1 MDKKYRRAV
10 DAAAIFSETDL
21 SGRITYV
28 NDQFCSLFGYRRDE
42 LLGANHRLLNSG
54 QHPGEFFSAMWSTIA
69 LGQVWKGEICNR
81 AKDGTLHWV
90 DTTLVPVIDD
100 ETGQIERYLAI
111 RFDVSEK
118 RRLLHSLQWRVG
130 HDVLTGLPNRTYLS
144 DLLDQALE
152 FSREENLPLAVCML
166 DLDGFKAV
174 NDGYGHASGDRLLVE
189 VARRLRSIVRGE
201 DVVARLGGDEFVLVL
216 RHVRGMEELHAALNR
231 VLIAVSM
238 PYAID
243 GKDIKV
249 FASIGVTLFPWDNED
264 AETLLRHADQA
275 MYVAKQSGRNRFHLF
290 DVSRD
295 KEVRATYQ
303 TVERVRQALADNELR
318 LHFQPKVNMRHGT
331 VVGLEALLRWK
342 HPQRGL
348 VPPRE
353 FLPLVEETDLIVEI
367 GEWVMEQVLTQLQ
380 QWQQAGQGWPVS
392 INISARH
399 FQRADFVERLRQVLE
414 RHSAVPPRL
423 LDLQIVESV
432 AVENLAHVSA
442 CLQACQALGV
452 GFSLGGFG
460 TGYCSLNDLKHLRT
474 QTIKID
480 KTFVRD
486 ILDDRDDLAL
496 TEAVIGLA
504 RAFGREVVAEGL
516 DSLEHGQLLLRLGCE
531 VAQGYFIARP
541 MPPEQIPG
549 WVQGFVPPSQWQ
561 QRPGDQGEGA
571 SLSARDASLRPV

>member
-21 SGRITYV
+21 DGCITYV
-28 NDQFCSLFGYRRDE
+28 NDQFCHLFGYRRDE

-54 QHPGEFFSAMWSTIA
+54 HHPEEFFGAMWRTIA

-100 ETGQIERYLAI
+100 ASGQIERYLAI

-118 RRLLHSLQWRVG
+118 RQLLHSLQWRVG

-144 DLLDQALE
+144 DLLDQALA
-152 FSREENLPLAVCML
+152 FSREERFPLAVCML

-174 NDGYGHASGDRLLVE
+174 NDGHGHASGDQLLVE

-201 DVVARLGGDEFVLVL
+201 DVVARLAGDEFVLVL
-216 RHVRGMEELHAALNR
+216 RHVRGQEELHAALNR
-231 VLIAVSM
+231 VLTGVSM
-238 PYAID
+238 PYAIN
-243 GKDIKV
+243 GKGIKV
-249 FASIGVTLFPWDNED
+249 FASVGVTLFPADNED
-264 AETLLRHADQA
+264 ADTLLRHADQA
-275 MYVAKQSGRNRFHLF
+275 MYVAKQSGRNRYHLF

-303 TVERVRQALADNELR
+303 SVERVRQALLEDELR
-318 LHFQPKVNMRHGT
+318 LHFQPKVNMRNGA

-348 VPPRE
+348 IPPRE
-353 FLPLVEETDLIVEI
+353 FLPLVEGTDLIVDI
-367 GEWVMEQVLTQLQ
+367 GEWVMEQVLGQLQ
-380 QWQQAGQGWPVS
+380 QWQRVGQGWPVS

-399 FQRADFVERLRQVLE
+399 FQRADFVERLRRVLE
-414 RHSAVPPRL
+414 RHSVVSPHL

-442 CLQACQALGV
+442 CLKACQALGV

-460 TGYCSLNDLKHLRT
+460 TGYCSLKDLKHLRT

-480 KTFVRD
+480 KTFIRD
-486 ILDDRDDLAL
+486 ILNDRDDLAL
-496 TEAVIGLA
+496 TEAIIGLA

-541 MPPEQIPG
+541 MPPERIPG
-549 WVQGFVPPSQWQ
+549 WVRGFVLPPQWR
-561 QRPGDQGEGA
+561 QRAGVQGEAA
-571 SLSARDASLRPV
+571 STSDAALRPV

>member
-28 NDQFCSLFGYRRDE
+28 NDQFCHLFGYRRDE

-54 QHPGEFFSAMWSTIA
+54 QHPDEFFSAMWRTIVQ
-69 LGQVWKGEICNR
+69 GHIWKGEICNR
-81 AKDGTLHWV
+81 AKDGTLLWV

-100 ETGQIERYLAI
+100 ETGQVERYVAI

-144 DLLDQALE
+144 ELLDQALE
-152 FSREENLPLAVCML
+152 FSRVKNLPLAVCML

-201 DVVARLGGDEFVLVL
+201 DVVARLAGDEFVLVL
-216 RHVRGMEELHAALNR
+216 RHVCGMEELHAALNR

-243 GKDIKV
+243 GKGIKV

-295 KEVRATYQ
+295 KEVRVTYQ
-303 TVERVRQALADNELR
+303 TVERVRQALVGNELR
-318 LHFQPKVNMRHGT
+318 LHFQPKVNMRTGI
-331 VVGLEALLRWK
+331 VVGLEALLRWE

-353 FLPLVEETDLIVEI
+353 FLPVVEETDLIVEI

-380 QWQQAGQGWPVS
+380 QWQQAGQSWPVS

-399 FQRADFVERLRQVLE
+399 FQRADFVEQLRQMLE
-414 RHSAVPPRL
+414 RHPAVSPRM

-432 AVENLAHVSA
+432 AVENLQHVST

-460 TGYCSLNDLKHLRT
+460 TGHCSLNDLKHLRT

-480 KTFVRD
+480 KTFIRD
-486 ILDDRDDLAL
+486 ILIDRDDLAL
-496 TEAVIGLA
+496 TQAVIGLA
-504 RAFGREVVAEGL
+504 RAFGRQVVAEGL

-541 MPPEQIPG
+541 MPPEQVPG
-549 WVQGFVPPSQWQ
+549 WVKGFVSPPQWQ
-561 QRPGDQGEGA
+561 QRPEVQGESEPLAGD
-571 SLSARDASLRPV
+571 SLAPV

>member
-28 NDQFCSLFGYRRDE
+28 NDQFCNLFGYQRDE

-54 QHPGEFFSAMWSTIA
+54 QHPGEFFDAMWRTIVQ
-69 LGQVWKGEICNR
+69 GQIWKGEICNR

-100 ETGQIERYLAI
+100 ATGQIERYLAI

-152 FSREENLPLAVCML
+152 FSRVENLPLAVCML

-174 NDGYGHASGDRLLVE
+174 NDGYGHASGDRLLIE
-189 VARRLRSIVRGE
+189 VAKRLHSIARGD
-201 DVVARLGGDEFVLVL
+201 DVVARLAGDEFVLVL
-216 RHVRGMEELHAALNR
+216 RHVRGMEELYAALTR

-243 GKDIKV
+243 GKGIKV

-303 TVERVRQALADNELR
+303 TVERVRQALVGNELR
-318 LHFQPKVNMRHGT
+318 LHFQPKVNMRNGI
-331 VVGLEALLRWK
+331 VVGLEALLRWE

-353 FLPLVEETDLIVEI
+353 FLPVVEDTDLIVEI

-399 FQRADFVERLRQVLE
+399 FQRADFVEQLRQALE
-414 RHSAVPPRL
+414 RHPAVSPRM

-432 AVENLAHVSA
+432 AVENLQHVSA
-442 CLQACQALGV
+442 CLLACQALGV
-452 GFSLGGFG
+452 CFSLGGFG
-460 TGYCSLNDLKHLRT
+460 TGHCSLNDLKHLRT

-480 KTFVRD
+480 KTFIRD
-486 ILDDRDDLAL
+486 ILVDRDDLAL
-496 TEAVIGLA
+496 TQAVIGLA
-504 RAFGREVVAEGL
+504 RAFGRQVVAEGL

-541 MPPEQIPG
+541 MPSEQVPG
-549 WVQGFVPPSQWQ
+549 WVKNFVPPPQWQ
-561 QRPGDQGEGA
+561 QQPGVQGESE
-571 SLSARDASLRPV
+571 SLAGDSLAPV

>member
-28 NDQFCSLFGYRRDE
+28 NDQFCKLFGYPREE
-42 LLGANHRLLNSG
+42 LLGANHRLINSG
-54 QHPGEFFSAMWSTIA
+54 QHPGEFFSAMWRTIA

-100 ETGQIERYLAI
+100 ATGQIERYLAI
-111 RFDVSEK
+111 RFDISEK
-118 RRLLHSLQWRVG
+118 RQLLHSLQWRVG

-152 FSREENLPLAVCML
+152 FSRAQNLPLAVCML

-174 NDGYGHASGDRLLVE
+174 NDGHGHACGDQLLVE

-201 DVVARLGGDEFVLVL
+201 DVVARLAGDEFVLVL
-216 RHVRGMEELHAALNR
+216 RHVRGLDELHAALNR

-243 GKDIKV
+243 GKAIKV
-249 FASIGVTLFPWDNED
+249 FASIGVTLFPDDNED
-264 AETLLRHADQA
+264 ADTLLRHADQA

-295 KEVRATYQ
+295 HEVRVTYQ
-303 TVERVRQALADNELR
+303 TVERVRQAMAGNELR
-318 LHFQPKVNMRHGT
+318 LHFQPKVNMRHGA

-367 GEWVMEQVLTQLQ
+367 GEWVMEQVLIQLQ
-380 QWQQAGQGWPVS
+380 QWQHAGQVWPVS

-399 FQRADFVERLRQVLE
+399 FQRADFVERLRQVLQ
-414 RHSAVPPRL
+414 RHPAVSPRM

-432 AVENLAHVSA
+432 AVENLAHVST

-486 ILDDRDDLAL
+486 ILNDRDDLAL
-496 TEAVIGLA
+496 TEAIIGLA
-504 RAFGREVVAEGL
+504 RAFGRQVVAEGL

-541 MPPEQIPG
+541 MPPEQVPG
-549 WVQGFVPPSQWQ
+549 WVRGFASPPQWQ
-561 QRPGDQGEGA
+561 HRPDLQGESDPLPGD
-571 SLSARDASLRPV
+571 SLWPV

>member
-1 MDKKYRRAV
+1 
-10 DAAAIFSETDL
+10 
-21 SGRITYV
+21 
-28 NDQFCSLFGYRRDE
+28 
-42 LLGANHRLLNSG
+42 
-54 QHPGEFFSAMWSTIA
+54 
-69 LGQVWKGEICNR
+69 
-81 AKDGTLHWV
+81 
-90 DTTLVPVIDD
+90 
-100 ETGQIERYLAI
+100 
-111 RFDVSEK
+111 
-118 RRLLHSLQWRVG
+118 LHSLQWRVG

-152 FSREENLPLAVCML
+152 FSRAQSLPLAVCML

-174 NDGYGHASGDRLLVE
+174 NDGHGHASGDQLLVE

-201 DVVARLGGDEFVLVL
+201 DVVARLAGDEFVLVL
-216 RHVRGMEELHAALNR
+216 RHVCGLEELHAALNR

-243 GKDIKV
+243 GKAIKV
-249 FASIGVTLFPWDNED
+249 FASIGVTLFPGDNED
-264 AETLLRHADQA
+264 ADTLLRHADQA

-295 KEVRATYQ
+295 QEVRATYQ
-303 TVERVRQALADNELR
+303 TVERVRQAMAGNELR

-367 GEWVMEQVLTQLQ
+367 GEWVMEQVLIQLQ
-380 QWQQAGQGWPVS
+380 QWQHAGQVWPVS

-399 FQRADFVERLRQVLE
+399 FQRADFVERLRQVLQ
-414 RHSAVPPRL
+414 RHPAVSPRM
-423 LDLQIVESV
+423 LDLQIVESL

-486 ILDDRDDLAL
+486 ILNDRDDLAL

-504 RAFGREVVAEGL
+504 RAFGRQVVAEGL

-541 MPPEQIPG
+541 MPPDQVPG
-549 WVQGFVPPSQWQ
+549 WVKGFVSPPQWQ
-561 QRPGDQGEGA
+561 HQSDVQGESDPACGD
-571 SLSARDASLRPV
+571 SLCPV

>member
-10 DAAAIFSETDL
+10 DAAAMFSETDA

-28 NDQFCSLFGYRRDE
+28 NDQFCNLFGYRREE

-54 QHPGEFFSAMWSTIA
+54 HHPGEFFSAMWHTIS
-69 LGQVWKGEICNR
+69 LGQVWKGDICNR

-90 DTTLVPVIDD
+90 DTTLVPVMDD
-100 ETGQIERYLAI
+100 ATGQVERYLAI
-111 RFDVSEK
+111 RFDVSDK
-118 RRLLHSLQWRVG
+118 RRQLHSLQWRVG

-144 DLLDQALE
+144 DLLDQALA
-152 FSREENLPLAVCML
+152 FSQVENFPLAVCML

-174 NDGYGHASGDRLLVE
+174 NDGHGHASGDQLLIE

-201 DVVARLGGDEFVLVL
+201 DVVARLAGDEFVLVL
-216 RHVRGMEELHAALNR
+216 RHVPGMDELHGALNR
-231 VLIAVSM
+231 VLVAVST

-243 GKDIKV
+243 GKSIKV
-249 FASIGVTLFPWDNED
+249 FASIGVTLFPWDNEN

-275 MYVAKQSGRNRFHLF
+275 MYMAKQSGRNRFHLF

-295 KEVRATYQ
+295 QEVRATYQ
-303 TVERVRQALADNELR
+303 SVERVRQALAAHELR
-318 LHFQPKVNMRHGT
+318 LHFQPKVNIRSGA

-353 FLPLVEETDLIVEI
+353 FLPLAEETDLIVEI
-367 GEWVMEQVLTQLQ
+367 DEWVMEQVMTQLQ
-380 QWQQAGQGWPVS
+380 LWQQAGQGWPVS

-399 FQRADFVERLRQVLE
+399 FQRADFVERLRQMLG
-414 RHSAVPPRL
+414 RHPDVAPRM

-432 AVENLAHVSA
+432 AVENLQHVSA

-480 KTFVRD
+480 KTFIRD
-486 ILDDRDDLAL
+486 ILVNRDDLAL
-496 TEAVIGLA
+496 TKAVIGLA
-504 RAFGREVVAEGL
+504 QAFDRQVVAEGL

-549 WVQGFVPPSQWQ
+549 WVTGFVPPPQWQ
-561 QRPGDQGEGA
+561 QRPDIQGEPVSA
-571 SLSARDASLRPV
+571 SDSVLRPV

>member
-28 NDQFCSLFGYRRDE
+28 NDQFCTLFGYPREE
-42 LLGANHRLLNSG
+42 LLGADHRLLNSG
-54 QHPGEFFSAMWSTIA
+54 QHPDEFFSSMWRTIG

-90 DTTLVPVIDD
+90 DTTLVPMIDD
-100 ETGQIERYLAI
+100 KTGQIERYLAI

-144 DLLDQALE
+144 DLLDQALA
-152 FSREENLPLAVCML
+152 FSRAENLPLAVCML

-174 NDGYGHASGDRLLVE
+174 NDGHGHASGDRLLVE

-201 DVVARLGGDEFVLVL
+201 DVVARLAGDEFVLVL
-216 RHVRGMEELHAALNR
+216 RHVRGMDELNAALNR
-231 VLIAVSM
+231 VLVGVSM

-243 GKDIKV
+243 GKGIKV
-249 FASIGVTLFPWDNED
+249 FASIGVTLFPWDNEN

-303 TVERVRQALADNELR
+303 TVERVRQALAGNELR
-318 LHFQPKVNMRHGT
+318 LHFQPKVNMRNGT

-367 GEWVMEQVLTQLQ
+367 GEWVMEQVLIQLQ

-399 FQRADFVERLRQVLE
+399 FQREDFVERLQQVLE
-414 RHSAVPPRL
+414 RHPAVSPRM

-432 AVENLAHVSA
+432 AVENLQHVST
-442 CLQACQALGV
+442 CLQSCQALGV

-480 KTFVRD
+480 KAFVRD

-504 RAFGREVVAEGL
+504 RAFGRQVVAEGL
-516 DSLEHGQLLLRLGCE
+516 DSLEHGLLLLRLGCE

-541 MPPEQIPG
+541 MPPEQVPDWVTGFIP
-549 WVQGFVPPSQWQ
+549 PLQWQ
-561 QRPGDQGEGA
+561 QRPVAQGDSAAA
-571 SLSARDASLRPV
+571 SDVSLRPV

>member
-21 SGRITYV
+21 NGRITYV
-28 NDQFCSLFGYRRDE
+28 NDQFCELFGYPRDE
-42 LLGANHRLLNSG
+42 LLGESHRLLNSG
-54 QHPGEFFSAMWSTIA
+54 QHPGEFFSAMWRTIA
-69 LGQVWKGEICNR
+69 MGKVWKGEICNR

-90 DTTLVPVIDD
+90 DTTLVPVAD
-100 ETGQIERYLAI
+100 ETTGRVERYLAI

-152 FSREENLPLAVCML
+152 FSRVENLPLAVCML

-174 NDGYGHASGDRLLVE
+174 NDGYGHAIGDRLLME

-201 DVVARLGGDEFVLVL
+201 DVVARLAGDEFVLVL
-216 RHVRGMEELHAALNR
+216 RHVHGMDELHAALNR
-231 VLIAVSM
+231 VLVAVSM
-238 PYAID
+238 PYVID
-243 GKDIKV
+243 GKSINV
-249 FASIGVTLFPWDNED
+249 FASVGVTLSPWDNED
-264 AETLLRHADQA
+264 ADTLLRHADQA

-318 LHFQPKVNMRHGT
+318 LHFQPKVNMRNGA

-342 HPQRGL
+342 HPRRGL

-353 FLPLVEETDLIVEI
+353 FLPLVEETDLIVEV

-380 QWQQAGQGWPVS
+380 QWQRVGQGWPVS

-399 FQRADFVERLRQVLE
+399 FQRADFVERLQGMLE
-414 RHSAVPPRL
+414 RHPAVSPRM

-432 AVENLAHVSA
+432 AVENLAQVSA

-460 TGYCSLNDLKHLRT
+460 TGNCSLNDLKHLRT

-486 ILDDRDDLAL
+486 ILEDRDDLAL
-496 TEAVIGLA
+496 TKAVIGLA
-504 RAFGREVVAEGL
+504 RAFGRQVVAEGL

-541 MPPEQIPG
+541 MPAGQVPG
-549 WVQGFVPPSQWQ
+549 WAKSFVPPPQWQ
-561 QRPGDQGEGA
+561 VFPGSHG
-571 SLSARDASLRPV
+571 DATPACDPSERPV

>member
-21 SGRITYV
+21 NGRITYV
-28 NDQFCSLFGYRRDE
+28 NDQFCELFGYPRDE
-42 LLGANHRLLNSG
+42 LLGESHRLLNSG
-54 QHPGEFFSAMWSTIA
+54 QHPGEFFSAMWRTIA
-69 LGQVWKGEICNR
+69 VGKVWKGEICNR

-90 DTTLVPVIDD
+90 DTTLVPVAD
-100 ETGQIERYLAI
+100 ETTGRVERYLAI

-152 FSREENLPLAVCML
+152 FSQVENLPLAVCML

-174 NDGYGHASGDRLLVE
+174 NDGYGHASGDRLLIE

-201 DVVARLGGDEFVLVL
+201 DVVARLAGDEFVLVL
-216 RHVRGMEELHAALNR
+216 RHVHGMDELHAALNR
-231 VLIAVSM
+231 VLVAVSM
-238 PYAID
+238 PYVID
-243 GKDIKV
+243 GKSINV
-249 FASIGVTLFPWDNED
+249 FASVGVTLFPWDNED
-264 AETLLRHADQA
+264 ADTLLRHADQA

-318 LHFQPKVNMRHGT
+318 LHFQPKVNMRNGA

-353 FLPLVEETDLIVEI
+353 FLPLVEETDLIVEV

-380 QWQQAGQGWPVS
+380 QWQRVGQGWPVS

-399 FQRADFVERLRQVLE
+399 FQRADFVERLQAMLE
-414 RHSAVPPRL
+414 RHPAVSPRM

-432 AVENLAHVSA
+432 AVENLAQVSA

-452 GFSLGGFG
+452 AFSLGGFG
-460 TGYCSLNDLKHLRT
+460 TGHCSLNDLKHLRT

-486 ILDDRDDLAL
+486 ILQDRDDLAL
-496 TEAVIGLA
+496 TKAVIGLA
-504 RAFGREVVAEGL
+504 RAFGRQVVAEGL

-541 MPPEQIPG
+541 MPASQVPG
-549 WVQGFVPPSQWQ
+549 WAKSFVPPPQWQ
-561 QRPGDQGEGA
+561 ALPGSHGDA
-571 SLSARDASLRPV
+571 TSACDPSERPV